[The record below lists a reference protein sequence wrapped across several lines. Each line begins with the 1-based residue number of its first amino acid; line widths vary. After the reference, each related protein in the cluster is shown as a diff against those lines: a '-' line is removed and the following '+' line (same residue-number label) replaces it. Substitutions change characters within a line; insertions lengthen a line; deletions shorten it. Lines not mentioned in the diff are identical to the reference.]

1 MRFANT
7 QKTLE
12 LKRSKMRKVIFFM
25 LTSLD
30 GYFEGP
36 GKDIYWHNVDDEFNE
51 FAVEQLNTMNTLL
64 FGKVT
69 YEMMASYWPTPAA
82 KTDDP
87 VVAEKMNTTS
97 KLVFSRTLE
106 KVEWQNTR
114 LIKDNFVE
122 EIQKLKKQSGKD
134 MIILGSSDLA
144 VTFIK
149 HGLIDEFRVM
159 VNPLVLGDGKSLFRG
174 MKGKLDL
181 KLIKTRTFKN
191 GNVLLYYEP
200 KVQ

>member
-1 MRFANT
+1 
-7 QKTLE
+7 
-12 LKRSKMRKVIFFM
+12 MRKIIFFM

-30 GYFEGP
+30 GYFEGQDR
-36 GKDIYWHNVDDEFNE
+36 DISWHNVDEEFNE
-51 FAVEQLNTMNTLL
+51 FAIEQLNNVDTLL

-69 YEMMASYWPTPAA
+69 YAMMASYWPTPAA

-87 VVAEKMNTTS
+87 VVAEKMNTTP
-97 KLVFSRTLE
+97 KLVFSKMLN
-106 KVEWQNTR
+106 KAEWQNTR

-122 EIQKLKKQSGKD
+122 ETQKLKKQSGKD

-144 VTFIK
+144 VSFME

-159 VNPLVLGDGKSLFRG
+159 VNPLVLGDGKSLFKG
-174 MKGKLDL
+174 IQGKLDL
-181 KLIKTRTFKN
+181 KLIKTQTFKN

-200 KVQ
+200 QR

>member
-1 MRFANT
+1 
-7 QKTLE
+7 
-12 LKRSKMRKVIFFM
+12 M

-51 FAVEQLNTMNTLL
+51 FAVEQLNSMNTLL

-69 YEMMASYWPTPAA
+69 YEMMASYWPMPAT
-82 KTDDP
+82 KTNDP